1 MSPVAYVSLGLL
13 GCLLA
18 GPCLEGVQAAGCPA
32 NWLDYNGHCYGYFSQ
47 EVNWNKA
54 EALCQRSGGHLASIL
69 DRNEHQAIADF
80 LRQAQGWDDEDVW
93 IGLSIPAQKRAWEWV
108 DESPVDYTAWE
119 KYKGYFALK
128 GEHCAALDESA
139 GFMLWDE
146 DSCYDRNP
154 YLCKM

>member
-18 GPCLEGVQAAGCPA
+18 GPCLEGVQAASCPV

-47 EVNWNKA
+47 EVNWNRA

-93 IGLSIPAQKRAWEWV
+93 IGLSIPAQVSEGSLRPGPAGAAPFWRA
-108 DESPVDYTAWE
+108 P
-119 KYKGYFALK
+119 L
-128 GEHCAALDESA
+128 CLPLP